1 MSALNYSAMFPSYWR
16 ALFGVPEDWESNVS
30 ATGVARVADRSVEKG
45 CDTGGGGGLIW
56 LAAKIISSERGLQA

>member
-1 MSALNYSAMFPSYWR
+1 MFPSFLGGLVWR
-16 ALFGVPEDWESNVS
+16 PKDWKSNVS

-56 LAAKIISSERGLQA
+56 LAAKIISSEMGLQA